1 MFGKEKRRETKKEK
15 KKTAQHPNQPNPPRP
30 ASAQP
35 KTFSPPKI
43 GPAAQLAGP
52 AFSSYLPSPHGP
64 VPSSTWP
71 MTSPTFL
78 SSPPPALS
86 RVPARPAPH
95 AAPAQRAACRSA
107 RLACP
112 ARAHARFSSP
122 RGSPGPLVSRPRTRS
137 TARPAHLPAPTP
149 SLIVMARWSAQS
161 PPRPRRTTPA
171 SPQSRRDSR
180 RDPFPRD
187 PHTEARPALLNHR
200 PNP

>member
-1 MFGKEKRRETKKEK
+1 MFGKEKRRETRKEK
-15 KKTAQHPNQPNPPRP
+15 KKTAQHPNQPNPSRP
-30 ASAQP
+30 ASAQL

-43 GPAAQLAGP
+43 GPAAQLAGLT
-52 AFSSYLPSPHGP
+52 FSSSLPSPHGP

-71 MTSPTFL
+71 MTSPPFL
-78 SSPPPALS
+78 SGRPPALS

-107 RLACP
+107 WLACP
-112 ARAHARFSSP
+112 ARAHAHFSSP
-122 RGSPGPLVSRPRTRS
+122 HRSPGPLVSRPRTRS

-149 SLIVMARWSAQS
+149 LLTGMARRSAQS

-171 SPQSRRDSR
+171 SQQSRRDSR

-187 PHTEARPALLNHR
+187 PHAEACLALLNHR